1 MSCSNKPEK
10 DTVLD
15 LDPEDLDDP
24 AVINKTI
31 AAHLTWIDAAAE
43 KAAQWPRLSG
53 RDAEETF
60 AECGGL
66 RIHLAAAGGLQKEM
80 ARITACPLVVFRGT
94 LVIADNGGFAFR
106 QKLRFRAMSNQLKD
120 TRVWQMR
127 APDQLSPLL
136 RYVCEHEIEVSL
148 LGRLGPL
155 DRSAK
160 GDKSLHFTA
169 CDLALEGE
177 RSQLGPAA
185 GTHIPRA
192 LTRSIILKLLAG
204 SDAPGACYDA
214 HARYST
220 RAELELLYEFYKDT
234 LPPMVRTLAQR
245 SLLDYGRLRGDE
257 QKHAGQAA
265 SFVWEVDWRQADTA
279 GIPPCA
285 VLREK
290 LRARFS
296 GMDDVIERLLEIA
309 AAIRRSGTIP
319 KQGVLLWGPAGGGK
333 TMVASAFA
341 ELIGFPLERLDF
353 NSSGDRET
361 LCGTSRIYGN
371 AKMGEISECIRRA
384 HSAGMVLLINELD
397 KAQTAKDGG
406 QNASEALLSVLDRTG
421 FYDNFLVDPIPTGQ
435 TFIIATANDI
445 SKIPQTLLSRFCQIE
460 VKGYG
465 ADDKR
470 QILARALPA
479 ALAEMK
485 ISDGS
490 ITVTDAAQALIVEEY
505 TATGEARGIEQIAA
519 RIAHNCALRLEQG
532 AAEPIVYDEM
542 AIRRLLGEG
551 SLCERVTALK
561 PGLAKC
567 VSECDGCVHLC
578 HVEAMFLQ
586 GSGGFE
592 VLNGNVLTD
601 TYCREAFLY
610 LRAQH
615 PEVDFSHLDVVIRLP
630 VEMHLL
636 KHNTLGIAC
645 YAALLSYL
653 REKALDGSVAFVG
666 GMDMLGNTYLDVSSL
681 DRYLPALAADASVHT
696 VAVPLG
702 AGQRVYCADADG
714 LTLVEAYDAA
724 SLNAVCGA

>member
-1 MSCSNKPEK
+1 MKK
-10 DTVLD
+10 LD
-15 LDPEDLDDP
+15 LEDLDLEDP
-24 AVINKTI
+24 SEIEKTL
-31 AAHLTWIDAAAE
+31 AAHMTWVDKAE
-43 KAAQWPRLSG
+43 AEAERWLRLYG
-53 RDAEETF
+53 RDAERTF
-60 AECGGL
+60 KACGGL
-66 RIHLAAAGGLQKEM
+66 QLYLSTDDSLKEEM
-80 ARITACPLVVFRGT
+80 VRTLTSPLVVFSGR
-94 LVIADNGGFAFR
+94 LVAADGGFAFE
-106 QKLRFRAMSNQLKD
+106 QKLKFRSRVSELKD
-120 TRVWQMR
+120 TRMWKVR
-127 APDQLSPLL
+127 APDALSPLL
-136 RYVCEHEIEVSL
+136 DYIRENEFTISL
-148 LGRLGPL
+148 LGNVGWHDRLSRENGNL
-155 DRSAK
+155 S
-160 GDKSLHFTA
+160 FYA
-169 CDLALEGE
+169 CDLVLEETAL
-177 RSQLGPAA
+177 RVGP
-185 GTHIPRA
+185 GTGTGTRIPHA
-192 LTRSIILKLLAG
+192 LTQSIVTKLLG
-204 SDAPGACYDA
+204 GIDAPGAYYDVR
-214 HARYST
+214 ARYST

-245 SLLDYGRLRGDE
+245 SLLDYGRLHGDE

-333 TMVASAFA
+333 TMVASVFA

-421 FYDNFLVDPIPTGQ
+421 FYDNFLVDPIPTDQ

-532 AAEPIVYDEM
+532 AADPIVYDEM